1 MRKNNYNK
9 ETLIHIK
16 KMLIASHML
25 LSLEQSK
32 IYLHKNIM
40 H

>member
-9 ETLIHIK
+9 ETLIHI

-32 IYLHKNIM
+32 IDLHKNIM